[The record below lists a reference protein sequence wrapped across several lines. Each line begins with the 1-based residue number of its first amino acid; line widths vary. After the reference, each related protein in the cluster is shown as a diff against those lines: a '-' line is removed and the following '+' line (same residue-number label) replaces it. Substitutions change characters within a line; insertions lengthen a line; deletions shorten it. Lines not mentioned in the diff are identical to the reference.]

1 MWVFNKY
8 LFDLVKFLICFI
20 FIKRVWVEILLSD
33 FREKQLQQGMWFEND
48 NVLVYG
54 GIQLKKKYYLF

>member
-8 LFDLVKFLICFI
+8 LFDLVKLLICFI